1 MSLAQTAQE
10 QAGPVANGL
19 SDKQLLDATLKARQE
34 AVARDAARDKAKLA
48 KSEPAKSKPLIS
60 GGLFVGIWLITCAVL
75 WALDAPF
82 WSLVAAGLG
91 VGLIVAGI
99 NERYARSKSDGKD

>member
-1 MSLAQTAQE
+1 M
-10 QAGPVANGL
+10 
-19 SDKQLLDATLKARQE
+19 
-34 AVARDAARDKAKLA
+34 AVF
-48 KSEPAKSKPLIS
+48 
-60 GGLFVGIWLITCAVL
+60 FVGIWLITCAVL

-82 WSLVAAGLG
+82 WSFVAAGLG